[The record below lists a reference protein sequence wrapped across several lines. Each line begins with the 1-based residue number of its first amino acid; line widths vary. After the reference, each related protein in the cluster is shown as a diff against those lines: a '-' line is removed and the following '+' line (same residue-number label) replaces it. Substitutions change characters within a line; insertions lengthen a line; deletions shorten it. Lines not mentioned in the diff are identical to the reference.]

1 VLKYYGFDFP
11 PVGVIN
17 ILNRLAP
24 KQHVFYILDPISG
37 VELPY
42 DELDS
47 NCWVVITTNEGSS
60 HCWFDQLI
68 PKLQLHGV
76 PLSQI
81 VIRSSC
87 LWDPESPVK
96 HIHTILDECSDFI
109 TLVGSYVPKITS
121 PTHHYVCLNN
131 SHRWQRYQ
139 LVKQLLDKNLDK
151 FGKIS
156 YLETPGNDSRFP
168 IIIEKSKVSWQEQRN
183 LKIPELTGALLN
195 VIAETAYEPDPES
208 AYLTNHH
215 RPGMTEKSYKCFALF
230 QLPIWLAPY
239 KAVSCYRNLG
249 FDVFDDIIDH
259 EYDLESN
266 PIQRIT
272 LIVQQIQKFCQL
284 PLNSVADLK
293 LKLQP
298 RFEKNWQVLNSYAH
312 NFNTEIPQWKALFT
326 NSSVYKSNDC

>member
-1 VLKYYGFDFP
+1 MIKHYGFGFP
-11 PVGVIN
+11 PVGIIN
-17 ILNRLAP
+17 ALKQTAP
-24 KQHVFYILDPISG
+24 PDTQFYILDPFNG

-42 DELDS
+42 GELDS
-47 NCWVVITTNEGSS
+47 NCWVVITTNEGAS
-60 HCWFDQLI
+60 HRWFDRLI
-68 PKLQLHGV
+68 PKLQSHGV
-76 PLSQI
+76 PLNQI

-87 LWDPESPVK
+87 LWDPDSPVK
-96 HIHTILDECSDFI
+96 HIHTILDECNDFI
-109 TLVGSYVPKITS
+109 ASVGSYVPNITS
-121 PTHHYVCLNN
+121 PTHHYICLNN
-131 SHRWQRYQ
+131 KHRWQRYQ

-156 YLETPGNDSRFP
+156 YLENPNNDRRFP
-168 IIIEKSKVSWQEQRN
+168 IIIEKSKISWHEYRN
-183 LKIPELTGALLN
+183 IQMPELTGALLN
-195 VIAETAYEPDPES
+195 IIAETAYESIPES
-208 AYLTNHH
+208 AYLKNHH

-259 EYDLESN
+259 EYDLESD

-298 RFEKNWQVLNSYAH
+298 RFEKNWQVLNSYAQ
-312 NFNTEIPQWKALFT
+312 NFNTEIPQWKAWFT
-326 NSSVYKSNDC
+326 NSSVTKNNDC

>member
-1 VLKYYGFDFP
+1 MIKYYGFDYP
-11 PVGVIN
+11 PVGIIN
-17 ILNRLAP
+17 VLERLAS
-24 KQHVFYILDPISG
+24 KQDIFYIFDPISG
-37 VELPY
+37 TDLPY
-42 DELDS
+42 DKLDS
-47 NCWVVITTNEGSS
+47 DCWVIITTNEGSS
-60 HCWFDQLI
+60 HRWFDRLI

-76 PLSQI
+76 LSNRI

-96 HIHTILDECSDFI
+96 HIHTIVDECSDFI
-109 TLVGSYVPKITS
+109 TLLKNYTPQITQ

-139 LVKQLLDKNLDK
+139 LVKQLLDKNLEN

-156 YLETPGNDSRFP
+156 YLENPNNDPRFP
-168 IIIEKSKVSWQEQRN
+168 IVIENSNPSWLEQRN
-183 LKIPELTGALLN
+183 LNIPELTNALLN
-195 VIAETAYEPDPES
+195 IITETAYEPCP
-208 AYLTNHH
+208 ATIQLINHH

-259 EYDLESN
+259 TYDLEVD

-272 LIVQQIQKFCQL
+272 LVAQQIQNFCQL
-284 PLNSVADLK
+284 PLDHVVELK
-293 LKLQP
+293 TRLIP

-312 NFNTEIPQWKALFT
+312 NFDTEIPQWNALFT
-326 NSSVYKSNDC
+326 NSSL